1 MARRVL
7 SSSLVG
13 TCPSARRPPPP
24 SSCIVFRH
32 CRHSAPLSLEKRGSD
47 NGQAKRRSTT
57 ESVDTICVTMG
68 NLRGFKFEI

>member
-13 TCPSARRPPPP
+13 TCRRGGHHRHA
-24 SSCIVFRH
+24 SSFVIVGTRP
-32 CRHSAPLSLEKRGSD
+32 APLSLEKRGSD

>member
-13 TCPSARRPPPP
+13 TCRRGGHHRHA
-24 SSCIVFRH
+24 SSFVIVGT
-32 CRHSAPLSLEKRGSD
+32 RHSAPLSLEKRGSD

-57 ESVDTICVTMG
+57 ESVDTICVTMVIG
-68 NLRGFKFEI
+68 GFLNFEI